1 VRQVQAARGTPIT
14 EVPAAATTS
23 PPAPGHRRL
32 RLLFGAIAVTGLVLD
47 VVTKVIAV
55 DLLQPLVPVRLL
67 GGLLTLRLIRNPGA
81 AFSSGE
87 GLTFVFALAA
97 AAVLVFVLVRLAP
110 RLGHP
115 AWAVALGLL
124 SAGVAGNLVDRLFR
138 EPGVLRGH
146 VVDFLQLPHWP
157 IFNVAD
163 MCITSAAVL
172 IMVLAVIKNIGI
184 GGERY
189 ARDAVTR
196 PSRTTQDPSGSEAD
210 GG

>member
-1 VRQVQAARGTPIT
+1 VQAARGTPIT
-14 EVPAAATTS
+14 EAPAAATPS
-23 PPAPGHRRL
+23 RPLRDRRRL
-32 RLLFGAIAVTGLVLD
+32 RLLFAAVAATGLVLD
-47 VVTKVIAV
+47 VVTKVVAV

-87 GLTFVFALAA
+87 GFTFVFALAA

-124 SAGVAGNLVDRLFR
+124 TAGVAGNLVDRLFR

-163 MCITSAAVL
+163 MCINVAAAFIVVQAL
-172 IMVLAVIKNIGI
+172 RGVGLDG
-184 GGERY
+184 R
-189 ARDAVTR
+189 R
-196 PSRTTQDPSGSEAD
+196 SREQEPTP
-210 GG
+210 

>member
-1 VRQVQAARGTPIT
+1 VPAAGTASLAARGR
-14 EVPAAATTS
+14 
-23 PPAPGHRRL
+23 RRL
-32 RLLFGAIAVTGLVLD
+32 RLLFAAIAVTGLALD
-47 VVTKVIAV
+47 VVTKVVAV
-55 DLLQPLVPVRLL
+55 DRLEPLVPVRLL

-87 GLTFVFALAA
+87 GFTFVFAVAA

-138 EPGVLRGH
+138 KPGVLRGH
-146 VVDFLQLPHWP
+146 VVDFLQIPHWP

-172 IMVLAVIKNIGI
+172 IMVLAVVKNIGI

-189 ARDAVTR
+189 AHDAR
-196 PSRTTQDPSGSEAD
+196 STTGRAAAGPPGSETD

>member
-1 VRQVQAARGTPIT
+1 
-14 EVPAAATTS
+14 VPAAGTAS
-23 PPAPGHRRL
+23 LPARGRRRL
-32 RLLFGAIAVTGLVLD
+32 RLLFAAIAVLGLALD
-47 VVTKVIAV
+47 VVTKVLAV
-55 DLLQPLVPVRLL
+55 DRLEPLVPVRLL

-87 GLTFVFALAA
+87 GFTFVFALAA

-146 VVDFLQLPHWP
+146 VVDFLQVPHWP

-172 IMVLAVIKNIGI
+172 IMVLAVVKNIGI

-189 ARDAVTR
+189 ARDAPSTPGR
-196 PSRTTQDPSGSEAD
+196 AAAGPSRGETD